1 MRFWAI
7 VALIIF
13 ASFGCATPEPTPTP
27 TAEPTPIPTVTPRE
41 RFSEDALT
49 LRPRLKNLSESRTKR
64 GSTFVAIPSMA
75 QPISG
80 LNTSMP

>member
-41 RFSEDALT
+41 GFSEDALT
-49 LRPRLKNLSESRTKR
+49 LRAA
-64 GSTFVAIPSMA
+64 F
-75 QPISG
+75 
-80 LNTSMP
+80 